1 MASTEEILHDFS
13 PFFRV
18 LKCGRVDRLIG
29 NVTVPASVDP
39 ATGVRSKDVIIN
51 AESGVSA
58 RLYLPKSIDTGHKL
72 PLFVYIHGGAF
83 VIDTAFSPLY
93 HTFLNNLAAEAN
105 IIVVS
110 VDYRRAP
117 EHPLPIA
124 YEDSWDAILW
134 AASHSSGNG
143 QEAWLNEYADFQS
156 VFFSGDSA
164 GANIAHNMAMLAG
177 SEKVEGM
184 HVEGIVLVHPFFWG
198 KTPVGGEPADP
209 ESRAFCEKLW
219 LYANPG
225 SSGID
230 DPLVNPGADLK
241 IWSLGCKRVLVFV
254 AEKDS
259 LRHRGIY
266 YKELLENSGW
276 GGKVEFVENKDEDHV
291 FFLFNPTSNNA
302 VSLVRSVASFIN
314 EGKTE

>member
-18 LKCGRVDRLIG
+18 LKCGQVERLVG
-29 NVTVPASVDP
+29 NNTVPASVDP
-39 ATGVRSKDVIIN
+39 ATGVRSKDVKIN

-58 RLYLPKSIDTGHKL
+58 RLYLPKSVDTDHKL
-72 PLFVYIHGGAF
+72 PLLVYFHGGGF
-83 VIDTAFSPLY
+83 VIETAFSPLY
-93 HTFLNNLAAEAN
+93 HTYLNNLVAEAN

-117 EHPLPIA
+117 EHPLPTA

-143 QEAWLNEYADFQS
+143 QEPWLNEYANFRS
-156 VFFSGDSA
+156 VFFGGDSA
-164 GANIAHNMAMLAG
+164 GGNIAHNMAMLAG
-177 SEKVEGM
+177 SEKLDGM
-184 HVEGIVLVHPFFWG
+184 IVEGIVLVHAYFWG
-198 KTPVGGEPADP
+198 KEPVGGEPVDQ
-209 ESRAFCEKLW
+209 ESRAFNENLW

-230 DPLVNPGADLK
+230 DPLVNPGSDPK
-241 IWSLGCKRVLVFV
+241 ISNLGCKRVIVLV

-259 LRHRGIY
+259 LKHRGVY
-266 YKELLENSGW
+266 YKELLEESGW
-276 GGKVEFVENKDEDHV
+276 GGKVKFVESKDEDHV
-291 FFLFNPTSNNA
+291 FHLFTPTSYNA
-302 VSLVRSVASFIN
+302 VSLVKSVASFMN